1 MIYYD
6 LKTEAKR
13 KSIGNVVA
21 RDTELRRIARTLK
34 RQYNNNCLVVGES
47 GTGKTALLEAFA
59 YQAAGGSSDAQAS
72 LPGFEDANLIKLDTN
87 NLKKLLAGT
96 TNHEVAAHIIGSFK
110 SLPQNTVVVI
120 DDFENIVADTRFSE
134 LAQIFEPFFE
144 RSDLQLLISI
154 NEHRADKLKTEH
166 PSFFQNFEEILL
178 KENDGKETAA
188 IISAL
193 SPAFEKEY
201 GIAIQLESVG
211 IVVDLAKKIA
221 SDKKFPLRAIH
232 LLDEALAFA
241 KISGAKSLDKNH
253 IQEIFAEKT
262 GIPSATLNSDDSALL
277 KNLEKE
283 LEKNVVGQNAA
294 VKTVADIVRR
304 GRMGLRNP
312 NRPTGSF
319 LFLGPSGVGKTEL
332 SKVLAK
338 IIYGSERAFTRIDM
352 SEFGEQ
358 HTVHRLIG
366 APPGYVGFESGGQL
380 TNAIAEQP
388 YSLILLDEIEKAHS
402 KIFDIFLQVFDDGR
416 LSDGRGKTINFTNA
430 IVIATS
436 NLGINEIVEAFE
448 NGVDVNSHEFI
459 EQTLMPI
466 LMANFRTEFLNRF
479 DAIIVFNPLN
489 TDDLVKIAM
498 LEIKKIEERTKDHN
512 IKFNIDPN
520 VLREKIKSVAD
531 PRFGARPVKRFVE
544 TTCEGLIAAK
554 LLGRS

>member
-6 LKTEAKR
+6 LKIEAKR
-13 KSIGNVVA
+13 KSISNAVA

-47 GTGKTALLEAFA
+47 GTGKTAVLEAFA
-59 YQAAGGSSDAQAS
+59 YQAAQGT
-72 LPGFEDANLIKLDTN
+72 LPGFDNEGLIKLDTN
-87 NLKKLLAGT
+87 NLKKTILGANNT
-96 TNHEVAAHIIGSFK
+96 EVAAHLVGSFR
-110 SLPQNTVVVI
+110 SLPENTVVII
-120 DDFENIVADTRFSE
+120 DDFENIIPENRFAE
-134 LAQIFEPFFE
+134 LSQIFEPFFE
-144 RSDLQLLISI
+144 RNDLQLLINIS
-154 NEHRADKLKTEH
+154 EQRAQKLKDEN
-166 PSFFQNFEEILL
+166 PSFFQNFEEITL
-178 KENDGKETAA
+178 KENDAKETKE
-188 IISAL
+188 IIKAL

-201 GIAIQLESVG
+201 SITIPNESVDM
-211 IVVDLAKKIA
+211 VVELSKKIA

-232 LLDEALAFA
+232 MLDEALAFA
-241 KISGAKSLDKNH
+241 KISNAKSLEKPH
-253 IQEIFAEKT
+253 IQEVFAEKT
-262 GIPSATLNSDDSALL
+262 GIPSATLNSDDSSLL
-277 KNLEKE
+277 KNLESE
-283 LEKNVVGQNAA
+283 LQKNVVGQDTA
-294 VKTVADIVRR
+294 VKIIADIVRR

-338 IIYGSERAFTRIDM
+338 VVYGSERAFTRIDM

-358 HTVHRLIG
+358 HTVQRLIG
-366 APPGYVGFESGGQL
+366 APPGYVGFEAGGQL

-416 LSDGRGKTINFTNA
+416 LSDGRGKTINFTNS

-448 NGVDVNSHEFI
+448 NRIDVNSPDFI

-466 LMANFRTEFLNRF
+466 LMKNFRTEFLNRF

-489 TDDLVKIAM
+489 IDDLVKIAM
-498 LEIKKIEERTKDHN
+498 LEIKKIEERTRDHN

-520 VLREKIKSVAD
+520 VLRSKITSVAD

-554 LLGRS
+554 LLS